1 MSAIWSSRAT
11 GPITSP
17 NHQPETV
24 SRCFTVIE
32 TSYAQ
37 VAAAHLDGRLARVI
51 APSNRVLYWKGAVS
65 VTFESIDVRAE
76 PANPA

>member
-1 MSAIWSSRAT
+1 
-11 GPITSP
+11 
-17 NHQPETV
+17 
-24 SRCFTVIE
+24 VIE
-32 TSYAQ
+32 SYDTQ
-37 VAAAHLDGRLARVI
+37 VAVVHRAPVV